1 MNLTFPVIFS
11 SLFLSTSAICC
22 LFNPQPS
29 GCPFTCKKVKTNCKC
44 CYGPELSTSR
54 NQCKNDY
61 RDWCLSY
68 EDPPGVTGACH
79 MAFGCAYIN
88 GSLDHTTKGNR
99 FVVARTRKKRLREYA
114 NFTSSAVVLRAASS
128 PTVLPIRS
136 HAQVFFINLCGF
148 LLKGNMLSEVFF

>member
-79 MAFGCAYIN
+79 VNSTN
-88 GSLDHTTKGNR
+88 GREDGVWVSSSCVLANCSAHTHHSTAILKLSCSGVFHKSLR
-99 FVVARTRKKRLREYA
+99 FSAEGQYA
-114 NFTSSAVVLRAASS
+114 IRGILLDALKLVHVHSSG
-128 PTVLPIRS
+128 I
-136 HAQVFFINLCGF
+136 
-148 LLKGNMLSEVFF
+148 